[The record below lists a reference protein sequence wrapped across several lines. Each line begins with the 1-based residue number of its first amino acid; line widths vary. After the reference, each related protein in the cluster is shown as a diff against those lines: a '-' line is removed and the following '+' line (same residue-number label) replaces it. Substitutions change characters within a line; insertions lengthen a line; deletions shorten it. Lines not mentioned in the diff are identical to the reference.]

1 MKMINQFK
9 IDRNNFY
16 KTLLGKITTE
26 QYLNIRRV
34 LNTFGDIKFFIAS
47 RIIREINK

>member
-9 IDRNNFY
+9 IDRNSFY
-16 KTLLGKITTE
+16 KTLLGKITLE
-26 QYLNIRRV
+26 QYMNLQNI

-47 RIIREINK
+47 KLIREINK